1 MIYFY
6 EIIIHYDFGNRY
18 IEKTYTKAFNEIV
31 DFLKQV
37 DEKHKNNYKII
48 SIKPK
53 KRKNS
58 KIRIFYGSEDIYF

>member
-6 EIIIHYDFGNRY
+6 EITIHYNIGNRY
-18 IEKTYTKAFNEIV
+18 IEKTYIKALNEIV

-37 DEKHKNNYKII
+37 DEKHKKNYRIF

-53 KRKNS
+53 RKNS
-58 KIRIFYGSEDIYF
+58 GKIRIVYGSDEE

>member
-6 EIIIHYDFGNRY
+6 EIVIHYDIGKRY

-31 DFLKQV
+31 DFLKQI
-37 DEKHKNNYKII
+37 DNKHKGNYTIF

-53 KRKNS
+53 KKNNS
-58 KIRIFYGSEDIYF
+58 KIRIVYGGDEE

>member
-6 EIIIHYDFGNRY
+6 EIIIHYDIGNRY
-18 IEKTYTKAFNEIV
+18 IEKTYTKSFNEIV

-37 DEKHKNNYKII
+37 DEKHKDNYRIF

-53 KRKNS
+53 RKNNS
-58 KIRIFYGSEDIYF
+58 KIRIVYGEQ